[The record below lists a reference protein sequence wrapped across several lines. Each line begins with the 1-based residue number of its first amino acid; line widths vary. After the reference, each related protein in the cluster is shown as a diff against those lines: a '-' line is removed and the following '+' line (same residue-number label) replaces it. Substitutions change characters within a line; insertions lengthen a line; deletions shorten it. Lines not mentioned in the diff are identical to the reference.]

1 MSTENKAK
9 AKASK
14 PIVVDDIP
22 EESKKPIIAKEID
35 LGQMIP
41 VRSGFHGRLIYKSSR
56 THERFV
62 WSEFGEEQIM
72 ELLEL
77 RNAKNASKKYF
88 INNWFMFD
96 DEYAWVIDY
105 LGMNQY
111 YKNALSLD
119 NFDELFEKSPAEIEK
134 RISKLSN
141 GQKKSVG
148 YRARQLIA
156 DGGIDSNKAIHALE
170 KALGIELIER

>member
-1 MSTENKAK
+1 MATETKTKSKAVK
-9 AKASK
+9 APVVEEMADEVKK
-14 PIVVDDIP
+14 PIV
-22 EESKKPIIAKEID
+22 AKEID
-35 LGQMIP
+35 LNQMIP

-56 THERFV
+56 TQERFV

-96 DEYAWVIDY
+96 DEYSWVIDY

-119 NFDELFEKSPAEIEK
+119 NFDDLFSKTPSEIEK
-134 RISKLSN
+134 IISKLSN

-148 YRARQLIA
+148 YRARQLIV
-156 DGGIDSNKAIHALE
+156 DGDIDSNKAIQALE